1 MKIEFSPI
9 GIIHTPFKTVSN
21 MPIQPTADKNSEGWI
36 EIFDEYSAGLADLED
51 FSHIYLVFHLHECKG
66 YKLKTIPFLD
76 TVERGI
82 FATRSPARPNP
93 VGLSVVKLISVTGNI
108 LTIQGLDILDGSPL
122 IDIKP
127 FVPMFEDAKDIR
139 IGWFAGKE
147 GEVHGKVSDGRFK
160 S

>member
-9 GIIHTPFKTVSN
+9 GIIHTPFKTIEN
-21 MPIQPTADKNSEGWI
+21 MPIQPTADKSSEGWI
-36 EIFDEYSAGLADLED
+36 EIYDEYSDGLADLD
-51 FSHIYLVFHLHECKG
+51 GFSHIYLLFYLHECNS
-66 YKLKTIPFLD
+66 YQLKVKPFLD

-93 VGLSVVKLISVTGNI
+93 VGLSVVTLMSVTGNI
-108 LTIQGLDILDGSPL
+108 LKIQGIDILDGTPL

-127 FVPMFEDAKDIR
+127 FVPMFEDR
-139 IGWFAGKE
+139 TNVRTGWFSDKE
-147 GEVHGKVSDGRFK
+147 KDLPGRFSDGRFK